1 MIYGS
6 DLQVIV
12 LVVLG
17 DSLPLKKR
25 EKKEEK
31 MILCN
36 EHYQVIIIVFV
47 YGSTLKQQNLPW
59 KAIDA
64 KTVK

>member
-25 EKKEEK
+25 KNKEE
-31 MILCN
+31 MN

-47 YGSTLKQQNLPW
+47 YGSTLKPQNLPW